1 MKPKNTTA
9 LEEYIN
15 KVYKIVLI
23 SVPGACQA
31 AGILY
36 TFEKAIGLFPTVSWM
51 MLAVFDITCLIY
63 LAIGIWFVKT
73 GYTGEGVKPQRLK
86 HAKLFLVIIMF
97 IQYNFILYMIPS
109 TEFWAFIFL
118 FTLATSLFLDS
129 KMVLITGIELTV
141 SIIVSWILRGSVLM
155 PVKDALFIP
164 NMLNRTVCIPLTLAF
179 LWLLTWLVERYM
191 VNAKKDEMEKNN
203 ERVQNMLVS
212 VSELSEKIGKAGE
225 ALSEI
230 TSNESASAEELSA
243 TTESL
248 LSNNTVLSEKSNN
261 SISNLNELRHW
272 EDVVSSHVNKVEQ
285 TSQDL
290 LMESRNNEE
299 RLLSLKEIN
308 AEVIASMSNTNQ
320 VAARLSDAVN
330 QIGEM
335 LNIIGEISSSTNLLA
350 LNASIEA
357 ARAGEA
363 GKGFAV
369 VASEVGNL
377 ANNTQES
384 LKQVTSVIN
393 NVRQNVAEMTRCVE
407 QDAGKLEQQNTY
419 FADAYEEMQN
429 MTALL
434 NTSIENVHSMGDAH
448 NKQTEVIHNTVQIN
462 EDIAESIKRENA
474 EFSNMNSMVENN
486 TEDIARIAEQVADL
500 NQMTVE
506 INQLLSQNEQTKRE

>member
-1 MKPKNTTA
+1 MEHKNTTA

-15 KVYKIVLI
+15 KVYAIILL

-31 AGILY
+31 AGLLY
-36 TFEKAIGLFPTVSWM
+36 TFQKAFGLFPTVSWM
-51 MLAVFDITCLIY
+51 MLIIFDITCLLY

-73 GYTGEGVKPQRLK
+73 GYAGGSVKPQKLK
-86 HAKLFLVIIMF
+86 HAKVFLIIIMF

-118 FTLATSLFLDS
+118 FVLATSLFLDS
-129 KMVLITGIELTV
+129 KMVLITGIGITV
-141 SIIVSWILRGSVLM
+141 SIIVSWIPRGEVLM

-164 NMLNRTVCIPLTLAF
+164 NMLNRAVCIPLTLAF
-179 LWLLTWLVERYM
+179 LWLLTWLIERYM
-191 VNAKKDEMEKNN
+191 INAKKDEMEKNN
-203 ERVQNMLVS
+203 ERVMNMLVS
-212 VSELSEKIGKAGE
+212 VSEMSEKLGNASKV
-225 ALSEI
+225 LSEI

-248 LSNNTVLSEKSNN
+248 LSNNATLIEKSND
-261 SISNLNELRHW
+261 SIVNLNELRHW
-272 EDVVSSHVNKVEQ
+272 VNVVSSHVGKVEQ

-290 LMESRNNEE
+290 LEESHNNEK
-299 RLLSLKEIN
+299 RLHSLKEIN
-308 AEVIASMSNTNQ
+308 AEVTTSMSNTNQ
-320 VAARLSDAVN
+320 VAAKLSDAIN

-377 ANNTQES
+377 ANSTQKS
-384 LKQVTSVIN
+384 LEQVASVVN
-393 NVRQNVAEMTRCVE
+393 NVQQNVAEMTRCVE
-407 QDAGKLEQQNTY
+407 QDAEKLEQQNTY
-419 FADAYEEMQN
+419 FLDVFKGMQN
-429 MTALL
+429 VMTLL
-434 NTSIENVHSMGDAH
+434 GTSVEDIRSMGEAH
-448 NKQTEVIHNTVQIN
+448 NTQTEVIHNTIQIN

-486 TEDIARIAEQVADL
+486 TEDVARITEQVADL
-500 NQMTVE
+500 NQMAEE
-506 INQLLSQNEQTKRE
+506 INQLLSQND